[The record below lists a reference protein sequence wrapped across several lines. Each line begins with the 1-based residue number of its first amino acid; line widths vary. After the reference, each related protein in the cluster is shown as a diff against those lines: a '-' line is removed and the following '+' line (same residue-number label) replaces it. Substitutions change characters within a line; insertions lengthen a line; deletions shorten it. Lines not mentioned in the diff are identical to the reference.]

1 MGVSS
6 NKNCALK
13 WGFMRRTHN
22 TQPDYVEEIRL
33 GDTAD
38 EEEEKNTKKKE
49 RKEKKKEKKEKKKE
63 KKIPLVTYHIDELMA
78 TLCNLKTGKCAQRKA
93 VINCMKI
100 REVKDSNAKHC
111 TLAESLTYASI
122 A

>member
-1 MGVSS
+1 MG
-6 NKNCALK
+6 
-13 WGFMRRTHN
+13 
-22 TQPDYVEEIRL
+22 PDYVEEIRL

-49 RKEKKKEKKEKKKE
+49 RKEKKEKIKEKFKEKIKEKKEKIKE
-63 KKIPLVTYHIDELMA
+63 KIKEMKIPLVTYHIDELMA

-122 A
+122 